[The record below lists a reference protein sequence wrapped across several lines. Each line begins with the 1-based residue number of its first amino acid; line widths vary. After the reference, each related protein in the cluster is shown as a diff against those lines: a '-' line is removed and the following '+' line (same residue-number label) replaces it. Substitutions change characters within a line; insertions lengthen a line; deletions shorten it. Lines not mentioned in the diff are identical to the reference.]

1 MTEPNSPTLKE
12 IGAAANQRT
21 QHLLKIAKDAANEAE
36 DALYEV
42 TNAPYF
48 TNGLAGA
55 MKEAHMDI
63 AKFCND
69 IERLAQQTH
78 KHFHPDTEG
87 DSKPIVTKGRE

>member
-1 MTEPNSPTLKE
+1 MTDQTLKE

-78 KHFHPDTEG
+78 KHFNPDTEG
-87 DSKPIVTKGRE
+87 DSKPTVTKGRE

>member
-1 MTEPNSPTLKE
+1 MTDQTLKE

-36 DALYEV
+36 DALLEV

-48 TNGLAGA
+48 TNGLSAA
-55 MKEAHMDI
+55 LKEAHSSVV
-63 AKFCND
+63 KLCTE

-78 KHFHPDTEG
+78 RHFHPDTEG